1 MPVYLER
8 QTHMAWSWRKGMLM
22 IRANLQ
28 IVIISQKL
36 GRLCIIIH
44 QQREREEIYTS
55 FFQQKTLT
63 IIFELLFF
71 FLKIKFPIFF
81 QAPILLF

>member
-1 MPVYLER
+1 
-8 QTHMAWSWRKGMLM
+8 MLM

-36 GRLCIIIH
+36 RRLCIIIH
-44 QQREREEIYTS
+44 QQREREEIYAS

-63 IIFELLFF
+63 IIFELLLI

-81 QAPILLF
+81 LAPTVINEKKHLK